1 MTRNLTNGIYMY
13 DANNYNFVTL
23 ISVEDNIAIVKDE
36 NYNTYKISVDY
47 LYTINEELTNKYG
60 IVICDEHNELD
71 GEYPYYI
78 PIADEN
84 AYDFELVHFAMN
96 FS

>member
-1 MTRNLTNGIYMY
+1 MY

-23 ISVEDNIAIVKDE
+23 ISVEDNVAVVKDE
-36 NYNTYKISVDY
+36 NYNTYKVGVDY

-60 IVICDEHNELD
+60 IAICDEHNELD

-84 AYDFELVHFAMN
+84 AYEFELTHFAMN

>member
-1 MTRNLTNGIYMY
+1 MTRNLTIGKKMY
-13 DANNYNFVTL
+13 DAFNYSFVTL
-23 ISVEDNIAIVKDE
+23 ISIDNNIAIVKDE
-36 NYNTYKISVDY
+36 NYNTYNIVIDY
-47 LYTINEELTNKYG
+47 LYAINEELTDKYG
-60 IVICDEHNELD
+60 IVICDEHNKLE

-84 AYDFELVHFAMN
+84 AYDFELDHFAVN